1 MSTDS
6 SASIAEFSRCLK
18 QAKLELDATDIA
30 DILWLAVQIN
40 KIAPTSTPTPES
52 TEETPQ
58 IESSSPIGNT
68 FSTTPVSNFSDSKP
82 PVSAYTSPPQKSLEN
97 ADSFPAQP
105 FRMPTAEALAN
116 KLELDR
122 SLRPLKRKVLSRIDK
137 VLDEEA
143 TAIKIAQAV
152 RNTQENLWN
161 PVLQPAPERWLEL
174 AIVIEKTDSF
184 PIWQQ
189 TIREFQ
195 QLMERHGTF
204 RNVRVWHLQADGT
217 GKLQLFAGERTIREQ
232 RPRSF
237 KELLDPLGRRL
248 ILVVSDCVS
257 SAWRSHPLKKTQ
269 SGQPCHIKSVL
280 DLWAKSNPVT
290 LLHLLPQH
298 LWNRSAL
305 GAGIFVSL
313 KSQAP
318 GVANSHLK
326 MGEIP
331 GWIEID
337 RKTQLI
343 LPIVTLE
350 PKPLKQW
357 AKVIAG
363 NGQTRTAGVILD
375 DSLLEI
381 QAEIAAETTQ
391 TLTPEMRIKHFWA
404 TASLTA
410 RQLAGL
416 MAAAPVSL
424 PVVYM
429 IQRQMLPESS
439 PVHLA
444 EVFMSGLL
452 CRVESSNNKIYDFVE
467 GVRQRLID
475 ATPISETETVLEKL
489 TEFVAEKT
497 GVALHD
503 FTAFLAADFTWDDSV
518 RQEIIPFA
526 RVTRE
531 VLLRLGGDYARLV
544 DSAQQE
550 QVISA
555 QLSQS
560 WLTEFPPLQ
569 KFKFKVANITLIDDS
584 INLQNFNFEVAFI
597 EVNQSTTLSND
608 ILLEMVDEA
617 VYNQKGKPLTNIEWQ
632 ILKGALEN
640 LTYNQIYSQIIESAN
655 YPEHEEDIKYLID
668 KKVFRGEPWKILTE
682 IVGEKVNK
690 SNVKSI
696 INQWANGPKL
706 TIRRYPQQATG
717 FIENLDKDIQLEMM
731 LIPGGTFVMGSSP
744 DELKHQDDESPQHT
758 VKVQPFF
765 FGKYTVTQ
773 VQWQFVAELPQV
785 NRELNANPS
794 LFKGAD
800 RPVER
805 ISWLDAVEFCD
816 RLSNYTKRRYRLP
829 SEAEW
834 EYACRAGTITPFHFG
849 ETISTDLANY
859 YGDYVYGSG
868 SKGIYRRETTPVGSF
883 GVANTFGLYDMHGN
897 IWEWCADRWH
907 DNYEGAPND
916 GSAWFEHNEDK
927 NDSQICRVLRGGSW
941 YFYANFCR
949 SAYRVWD
956 VAGSGNYGIGFRVVC
971 AAV

>member
-6 SASIAEFSRCLK
+6 SANISEFSRCFK
-18 QAKLELDATDIA
+18 QAKLDVDAIDIA
-30 DILWLAVQIN
+30 DILWLAVQIS
-40 KIAPTSTPTPES
+40 KVSPASSTTPEV

-58 IESSSPIGNT
+58 IEPSSPIENT
-68 FSTTPVSNFSDSKP
+68 FSTSPITNLSDYQP
-82 PVSAYTSPPQKSLEN
+82 TVSAYTSPPQKSSEN
-97 ADSFPAQP
+97 AGGFPAQP

-152 RNTQENLWN
+152 HTTQENLWT

-184 PIWQQ
+184 PIWQE

-204 RNVRVWHLQADGT
+204 RNVRAWHLQANDT
-217 GKLQLFAGERTIREQ
+217 GKLQLFAGERTTSEQ

-257 SAWRSHPLKKTQ
+257 SAWRSHPLKKTK

-280 DLWAKSNPVT
+280 DLWAKNNPVT
-290 LLHLLPQH
+290 LLQLLPQH
-298 LWNRSAL
+298 LWSRSAL

-313 KSQAP
+313 KSQTP
-318 GVANSHLK
+318 GVPNSQLET
-326 MGEIP
+326 GEIP

-337 RKTQLI
+337 RQTQLT

-363 NGQTRTAGVILD
+363 SGQTQTVGVILD
-375 DSLLEI
+375 NPLLEI
-381 QAEIAAETTQ
+381 QAEMVGETIQ
-391 TLTPEMRIKHFWA
+391 TATPEMRIKHFWA

-452 CRVESSNNKIYDFVE
+452 RRVESSNNKTYDFID

-497 GVALHD
+497 GLALHD
-503 FTAFLAADFTWDDSV
+503 FTAFLAADYSWDESI

-531 VLLRLGGDYARLV
+531 VLQRLGGEYAQLV
-544 DSAQQE
+544 ESAAQE
-550 QVISA
+550 QVISE
-555 QLSQS
+555 QVSPVEVKNWLSK
-560 WLTEFPPLQ
+560 FPPLQ
-569 KFKFKVANITLIDDS
+569 KFNFKVPTITFIDDS
-584 INLQNFNFEVAFI
+584 INPETFEFEVAFI
-597 EVNQSTTLSND
+597 EVNQNSQLS
-608 ILLEMVDEA
+608 
-617 VYNQKGKPLTNIEWQ
+617 
-632 ILKGALEN
+632 
-640 LTYNQIYSQIIESAN
+640 
-655 YPEHEEDIKYLID
+655 
-668 KKVFRGEPWKILTE
+668 
-682 IVGEKVNK
+682 
-690 SNVKSI
+690 
-696 INQWANGPKL
+696 
-706 TIRRYPQQATG
+706 IRRYPQKATG
-717 FIENLDKDIQLEMM
+717 FIEKLDKDIQLEMM
-731 LIPGGTFVMGSSP
+731 LIPGGSFMMGSP
-744 DELKHQDDESPQHT
+744 AEELRHQNEETPQHKIT
-758 VKVQPFF
+758 VQPFF
-765 FGKYTVTQ
+765 MAKYTVTQ
-773 VQWQFVAELPQV
+773 AQWQLVAQLPQV
-785 NRELNANPS
+785 NRKLDPDS
-794 LFKGAD
+794 SHFKGAN

-816 RLSNYTKRRYRLP
+816 RLSQHTKKPYRLP

-834 EYACRAGTITPFHFG
+834 EYACRAGTTTPFHFG
-849 ETISTDLANY
+849 ETITTDLANY
-859 YGDYVYGSG
+859 IYGSG
-868 SKGIYRRETTPVGSF
+868 SKGNYRGETTPVGSF
-883 GVANTFGLYDMHGN
+883 GVANAFGLYDMHGN
-897 IWEWCADRWH
+897 VWEWCADRWH
-907 DNYEGAPND
+907 PNYQGAPSD
-916 GSAWFEHNEDK
+916 GSAWIDDHNE
-927 NDSQICRVLRGGSW
+927 NSYPITRRVLRGGSW
-941 YFYANFCR
+941 NNLSTHCR
-949 SAYRVWD
+949 SAVRPYINP
-956 VAGSGNYGIGFRVVC
+956 GLNPNIISFRVAC
-971 AAV
+971 AVAWIQ